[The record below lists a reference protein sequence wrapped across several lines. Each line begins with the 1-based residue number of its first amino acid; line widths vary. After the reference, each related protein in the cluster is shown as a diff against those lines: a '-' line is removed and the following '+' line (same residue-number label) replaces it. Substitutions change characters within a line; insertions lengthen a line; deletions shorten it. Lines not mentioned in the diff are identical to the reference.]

1 MIIRRTVEK
10 NIVML
15 AGKFPVISIT
25 GPRQSG
31 KTTLSKLCFPD
42 YEYVNLEMPDSRS
55 FAQSDPRNFLNKFEK
70 GVIIDEIQYV
80 PELFSYIQGIVDEY
94 SGTGQFVITGS
105 QNFLLME
112 KISQSLA
119 GRVAIINLLPFSLDE
134 LNAVGLLPKNYENYM
149 FNGSYPRIFDRNI
162 NPPDFYPSYIQ
173 TYLERDVRNISNI
186 MNLTLFK
193 TFLEIAAGRIGQ
205 VINFTS
211 ISNELGVDQKTVKN
225 WFSILEASFIV
236 FFVRPFTRNYNKR
249 LIKSPKMYF
258 SDTGLACSLLGINR
272 TEDVSRHFLR
282 GALFE
287 NLVFLE
293 LMKSFYNQF
302 RQPRLYF
309 WRDNTGNEIDCIIH
323 SGDSE
328 KVIEIKSGTTITSD
342 FFKGLNYYRK
352 LSGLPGENFYLVY
365 GGRSRQS
372 RSSVEVLGW
381 HQLPE
386 LAGDTL

>member
-1 MIIRRTVEK
+1 MIYRIIEK
-10 NIVML
+10 NIIRL

-31 KTTLSKLCFPD
+31 KTTLSKMCFPEYD
-42 YEYVNLEMPDSRS
+42 YVNLEMPDSRS
-55 FAQSDPRNFLNKFEK
+55 FAQSDPRHFLNRFEK
-70 GVIIDEIQYV
+70 GVIIDEIQYL
-80 PELFSYIQGIVDEY
+80 PELFSYIQGIVDEN
-94 SGTGQFVITGS
+94 SKTGQFIITGS

-134 LNAVGLLPKNYENYM
+134 LESEKLLPQNYEDYI
-149 FNGSYPRIFDRNI
+149 FTGSYPRIYDRKI
-162 NPPDFYPSYIQ
+162 HPPDFYPFYIQ

-211 ISNELGVDQKTVKN
+211 ISNELGIDQKTVKN
-225 WFSILEASFIV
+225 WFSILESSFIV
-236 FFVRPFTRNYNKR
+236 FFIRPYTKNYNKR

-258 SDTGLACSLLGINR
+258 FDTGLACSLLGINR
-272 TEDVSRHFLR
+272 SEDVSRHFLR

-287 NLVFLE
+287 NLIFTE
-293 LMKSFYNQF
+293 LMKSYFNKI

-309 WRDNTGNEIDCIIH
+309 WRDNTGNEIDCILH
-323 SGDSE
+323 SGDTE
-328 KVIEIKSGTTITSD
+328 KVIEIKSGTTITPD
-342 FFKGLNYYRK
+342 FFKGLEYYRK
-352 LSGLPGENFYLVY
+352 LSGLPDDNFYLVY
-365 GGRSRQS
+365 GGRSGQNRDLGK
-372 RSSVEVLGW
+372 VLGW
-381 HQLPE
+381 LQLSE
-386 LAGDTL
+386 LTGDTI